1 MRTMRSIGASGDR
14 PYAESR
20 RYRGPDAI
28 SGYIQVTL
36 PNAESTTV
44 TRATYR
50 FLDAVPASAEAIRR
64 AAEAVV
70 GEPVRVFVPAPGQSS
85 WVGRGE
91 TQFVYLARDETGR
104 ERNVLEA
111 ERLAWAARV
120 GIRAPR
126 VTAADPG
133 RTWLATARVPDDPPM
148 GPVYVGAALQA
159 ADRIAAAPAPEGM
172 LSGRRVRRAP
182 RWSLPVRLARMAASP
197 IDVREFAAARRNA
210 LALPADA
217 LAHGDFHPGN
227 VLFDAGSG
235 TVNVTDW
242 ENLGMAPPGTD
253 QLALWCGLE
262 TEDDREMV
270 MDHLLTGTSLD
281 EREGLLALRHWLA
294 LRTSADIALTA
305 GRFREPG
312 HRAMLA
318 AALDRVREARRADRV
333 DQ

>member
-1 MRTMRSIGASGDR
+1 MSDR
-14 PYAESR
+14 R
-20 RYRGPDAI
+20 RYRRPERHAGLYFRLA
-28 SGYIQVTL
+28 SGR
-36 PNAESTTV
+36 PNSTIV
-44 TRATYR
+44 TRATYH
-50 FLDAVPASAEAIRR
+50 FLDAVPASTEVIRR
-64 AAEAVV
+64 AAEAAV
-70 GEPVRVFVPAPGQSS
+70 GEPVRVFAPGHAQSS
-85 WVGRGE
+85 WVGRGD
-91 TQFVYLARDETGR
+91 TQFVYLARDEAGR
-104 ERNVLEA
+104 ERNLLET
-111 ERLAWAARV
+111 ERLAWAAAC
-120 GIRAPR
+120 GIPVPR
-126 VTAADPG
+126 VTGADPG
-133 RTWLATARVPDDPPM
+133 GAWLATGRVADDAPQ
-148 GPVYVGAALQA
+148 GPVYVRVALDAAA
-159 ADRIAAAPAPEGM
+159 RVAAAPAPRGLLAGE
-172 LSGRRVRRAP
+172 RIRRAP

-197 IDVREFAAARRNA
+197 IDVREFAAARRRA
-210 LALPADA
+210 LALPADT
-217 LAHGDFHPGN
+217 LAHGDYHPGN